1 MLSAI
6 FTQVEEREVDVVG
19 QTLESDQDSESAVVP
34 APLNASADD
43 VIARK
48 PGNAPVLND
57 SVLRYHVFEPA
68 HSTAGVHRELELPA
82 GCRLFV

>member
-1 MLSAI
+1 MRFS
-6 FTQVEEREVDVVG
+6 QVEEREVDVVG

-48 PGNAPVLND
+48 PGHAPVLND
-57 SVLRYHVFEPA
+57 SVLR
-68 HSTAGVHRELELPA
+68 
-82 GCRLFV
+82 